1 MSFGRDTKSR
11 WSLLSGVYGR
21 GSKRS
26 HTGGKCVTCSGLT
39 HSRELLHWPKFG
51 LFGGNH
57 VGTKDTT
64 HHLLQAPYLVYVEVL
79 RCENAHTAPVPGKIL
94 ENTLRYTR
102 SEEDLT
108 SQYHDG
114 AAAGQAGA
122 GAGPVDTPP
131 QRPEF
136 SFYCAGG
143 EFDDADCWSQ
153 EDDEIIQVG
162 VTPM

>member
-1 MSFGRDTKSR
+1 MSILVHVNSAEIKVDFTVVLDLRFDYGPTSSILF
-11 WSLLSGVYGR
+11 SLLLRFSECTA
-21 GSKRS
+21 
-26 HTGGKCVTCSGLT
+26 HQ
-39 HSRELLHWPKFG
+39 
-51 LFGGNH
+51 
-57 VGTKDTT
+57 
-64 HHLLQAPYLVYVEVL
+64 LLQAPYLVYVEVL

-122 GAGPVDTPP
+122 GVGPVDTPP

-136 SFYCAGG
+136 SFYCPGG

-162 VTPM
+162 GTPV